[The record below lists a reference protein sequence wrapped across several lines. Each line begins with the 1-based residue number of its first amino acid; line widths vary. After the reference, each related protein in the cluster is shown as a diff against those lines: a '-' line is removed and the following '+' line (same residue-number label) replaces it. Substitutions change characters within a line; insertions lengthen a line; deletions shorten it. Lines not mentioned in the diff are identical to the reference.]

1 MFRIIDILQDFVDRQ
16 TGVRSIMIE
25 GIADTAADLP
35 QNTEQL
41 VYIIGSYAD
50 VIDTGNRYKINSAGQ
65 WIQQP
70 STGGGGG
77 GDTYTKAEIDQFLAD
92 KQDLLTW
99 AQETANGGTG
109 AMLSGSIWSSIW
121 GQILGLNTFPNLADG
136 DDLNDFT
143 TVGIYRCTNSS
154 TAANLVNMPSPA
166 AQQAGGRLVVL
177 NVGGTG
183 RYLQLYMVS
192 GARFW
197 LRSNTGTGWL
207 AWYEYAGYD
216 NYTNYQW
223 GRYTVEETTGNVTSS
238 TTRLGSEEYF
248 AISGGAVL
256 SHSAYAS
263 GQALQSFYL
272 FYDSNQTYLGN
283 TSGTGYIGWVDCGV
297 PVKVPSAARL
307 FRIAFRK
314 SGNATITPAEMIK
327 CIRQTG

>member
-1 MFRIIDILQDFVDRQ
+1 
-16 TGVRSIMIE
+16 MISLKQSYE
-25 GIADTAADLP
+25 IEYDGTENCARFDLFADTAADLAGLTHFDGIKLL
-35 QNTEQL
+35 Q
-41 VYIIGSYAD
+41 GS
-50 VIDTGNRYKINSAGQ
+50 DTLDISTGDHYKMQSSGA
-65 WIQQP
+65 WIRQP
-70 STGGGGG
+70 SSGG
-77 GDTYTKAEIDQFLAD
+77 GDTYTKTEIDDFLAD

-121 GQILGLNTFPNLADG
+121 AQILGLNTFPNLTDG

-143 TVGIYRCTNSS
+143 IPGIYRCTNSS
-154 TAANLVNMPSPA
+154 TAAQLVNMPSPA
-166 AQQAGGRLVVL
+166 AQQAGGRLIVL

-183 RYLQLYMVS
+183 RYIQIYVVG

-197 LRSNTGTGWL
+197 IRSNTGAGWL

-216 NYTNYQW
+216 NLSNYTW
-223 GRYTVEETTGNVTSS
+223 GRYTVEESTGNVTPS

-248 AISGGAVL
+248 SVSGGAVL
-256 SHSAYAS
+256 THSAWAS

-272 FYDSNQTYLGN
+272 FYDSNQAYLGS

-297 PVKVPSAARL
+297 PVKVPSSARY

-314 SGNATITPAEMIK
+314 SGNTTITPAEMIK